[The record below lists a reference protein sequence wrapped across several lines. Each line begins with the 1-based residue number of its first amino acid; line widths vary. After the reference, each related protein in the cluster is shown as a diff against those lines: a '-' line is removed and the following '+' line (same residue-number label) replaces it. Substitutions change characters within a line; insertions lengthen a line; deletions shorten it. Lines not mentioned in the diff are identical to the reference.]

1 MSRTSIAAAAKLH
14 RSRALSPPRTPSLHP
29 NIVAMTS
36 RALLRPVLNSFAT
49 TSTRSTAATWSS
61 YTHAS
66 TSAPSSFASC
76 SRPSPRF
83 ASSTA
88 GRPKRD
94 ETTYGIP
101 PDSSKPGQGVRPIRS
116 ETDTSA
122 HPLWHFFHD
131 KQSLIAPDKR
141 KDNTS
146 RSWTSF
152 ELRRK
157 SFTDLHQLW
166 YIALRERNTLLTQRE
181 EATRLRIDLSSF
193 TMHSQKL
200 RMVQKTM
207 ARIKQVL
214 AERRRAALQAA
225 EILRSRG
232 ELERAAVLDRESQQL
247 EEAIQE

>member
-1 MSRTSIAAAAKLH
+1 M
-14 RSRALSPPRTPSLHP
+14 
-29 NIVAMTS
+29 AMTS
-36 RALLRPVLNSFAT
+36 RTLLRPWLNSVAT
-49 TSTRSTAATWSS
+49 TSAHSTAATWSS

-66 TSAPSSFASC
+66 TLASSSWASSPPS
-76 SRPSPRF
+76 SRPSSRF
-83 ASSTA
+83 ASSTT

-101 PDSSKPGQGVRPIRS
+101 PESSKLGKGVRPVRS

-122 HPLWHFFHD
+122 HPLWRFFHD
-131 KQSLIAPDKR
+131 KQSLVAPDKR

-166 YIALRERNTLLTQRE
+166 YISLRERNTLLTQRE
-181 EATRLRIDLSSF
+181 EARRLRVDLGSF
-193 TMHSQKL
+193 SMHGQKL

-207 ARIKQVL
+207 ARVKQVL
-214 AERRRAALQAA
+214 AERRRAAVQAA

-232 ELERAAVLDRESQQL
+232 ELERAEVLDRESQQL
-247 EEAIQE
+247 EEAVRE